1 MSKSLPYRPDI
12 DGLRG
17 IAVIGVVLYHAGFLF
32 PGGYVGVDVFFVIS
46 GFLITNLILKD
57 LQSNSF
63 SFLSFWERRA
73 RRILPALVTVV
84 AFTLVAGYILLLPPD
99 YRTLGTSVLALIALS
114 SNVKFWLGTGYF
126 QPEAEENPL
135 LHTWS
140 LSLEEQFY
148 LLIPILLWAL
158 HRFSKVKWFTLL
170 IGLLCLVSFVFSVL
184 LIKSAPSATF
194 YLLPS
199 RAWEMAAGSLL
210 VIVPTISSAVMRKS
224 ALWLGFLG
232 IMIPFLS
239 YTEKT
244 QFPGLAALPPVLGS
258 VLVIWAGM
266 GSEGLSFRTGLLTF
280 LTSKPVVGVGLMSYS
295 LYLWHWP
302 FLAFN
307 RYLNVWHDSDL
318 VRAGLLMASLLMA
331 WLSLHYVE
339 RPFRS
344 KNWISSQ
351 KSVFT
356 VSVVALAVITAPA
369 LFIWRT
375 NGMPERLSE
384 LGKNYASTTFD
395 TQYVRELSVEEIPSG
410 FLNLGLSTG
419 KPTVFVWGDSHGMA
433 ILPAIHAACLQRS
446 ISAQAATHSSTA
458 PVLGWFAKTR
468 FGLNEKAPA
477 YNQMIMD
484 YLESP
489 SARQSLTHIVLVA
502 YWEGYL
508 DRQANQTGF
517 QEALVQT
524 FQRLRNCGYEVILF
538 DQVPNWSSNVPRAL
552 ALQELIGWDVLR
564 LRPAGP
570 LSNTAGKGIYAILS
584 ESTMT
589 LNHLKVFDPRP
600 YFTNEQ
606 GLPIAAD
613 EKGAFFRDAQ
623 HLTTHGALRLQ
634 PAFIELFAHRG
645 L

>member
-1 MSKSLPYRPDI
+1 MSKSLSYRPDI

-46 GFLITNLILKD
+46 GFLITSLIIKD
-57 LQSNSF
+57 LQTDSF
-63 SFLSFWERRA
+63 SLLSFWERRA
-73 RRILPALVTVV
+73 RRILPALVLVV
-84 AFTLVAGYILLLPPD
+84 AFTLVAGYFLLLPPD

-148 LLIPILLWAL
+148 LLIPILLWML
-158 HRFSKVKWFTLL
+158 FRFAKSKWFTPL
-170 IGLLCLVSFVFSVL
+170 IGLFCLVSFASSIL
-184 LIKSAPSATF
+184 LINSAPSATF

-199 RAWEMAAGSLL
+199 RAWELAAGSLL
-210 VIVPTISSAVMRKS
+210 VMAPTITSAVVRKS

-232 IMIPFLS
+232 IMIPFLF

-244 QFPGLAALPPVLGS
+244 SFPGIAALPPVLGS
-258 VLVIWAGM
+258 VLVIWAGK
-266 GSEGLSFRTGLLTF
+266 GSEGIPFRTGLLTF
-280 LTSKPVVGVGLMSYS
+280 LTSKPMVGVGLMSYS

-302 FLAFN
+302 LLAFN
-307 RYLNVWHDSDL
+307 RYLNVWHNSDL
-318 VRAGLLMASLLMA
+318 VRAGLIFAALMVA
-331 WLSLHYVE
+331 WLSLRYVE

-344 KNWISSQ
+344 KNWSSSQ
-351 KSVFT
+351 RSVFT
-356 VSVVALAVITAPA
+356 FSAIALAVITVPA

-375 NGMPERLSE
+375 NGIPERLNE

-395 TQYVRELSVEEIPSG
+395 TQYVHELSIEKIPSG
-410 FLNLGLSTG
+410 FLKLGTSAV
-419 KPTVFVWGDSHGMA
+419 KPTVFIWGDSHGMA
-433 ILPAIHAACLQRS
+433 ILPAIQAACAEIG
-446 ISAQAATHSSTA
+446 ISAQSATHSSTA

-477 YNQMIMD
+477 YNQLIMD

-489 SARQSLTHIVLVA
+489 STRESLTHVVLVA

-508 DRQANQTGF
+508 DHQANQAGL
-517 QEALVQT
+517 QGALVQT
-524 FQRLRNCGYEVILF
+524 ILRLRKCGYEVILF
-538 DQVPNWSSNVPRAL
+538 DQVPNWLSNVPRAL
-552 ALQELIGWDVLR
+552 ALHELIGWKSLQ
-564 LRPAGP
+564 LKPAEP
-570 LSNTAGKGIYAILS
+570 LLNASGKGIRAIVPEAMLI
-584 ESTMT
+584 
-589 LNHLKVFDPRP
+589 LNRLKVFDPRP
-600 YFTNEQ
+600 CFTNAE
-606 GLPIAAD
+606 GELIAAD

-634 PAFIELFAHRG
+634 PAFSELFAHRN